1 MARKLRLA
9 PATPAKKTRKTAPKK
24 APATYWAS
32 VVEPLAVDELEPL
45 PPNIVHG
52 VRRAEHRRR
61 IY

>member
-1 MARKLRLA
+1 MARKTRLA
-9 PATPAKKTRKTAPKK
+9 PASPAKKSRKTAPK
-24 APATYWAS
+24 APTTYWAS
-32 VVEPLAVDELEPL
+32 VVEPMAADEFEPV